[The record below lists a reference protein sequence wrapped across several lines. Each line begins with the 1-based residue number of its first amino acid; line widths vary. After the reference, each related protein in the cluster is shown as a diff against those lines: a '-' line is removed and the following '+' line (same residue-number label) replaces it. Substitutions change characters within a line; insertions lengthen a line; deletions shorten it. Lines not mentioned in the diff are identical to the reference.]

1 MDKTIKDL
9 LDNCTTIAVVG
20 LSDNSEKTSWRVAR
34 YMKEHGYRIIPVNPT
49 IKEALGE
56 KAYPSLKDVPEKID
70 IVNIFRRSN
79 DVPPVADEAI
89 EVKAKAIWMQQGI
102 VNEES
107 AHKAESAGLKVVMD
121 RCIMVEHARLIA
133 GADKAR

>member
-1 MDKTIKDL
+1 
-9 LDNCTTIAVVG
+9 
-20 LSDNSEKTSWRVAR
+20 
-34 YMKEHGYRIIPVNPT
+34 MKEHGYRIIPVNPT

-107 AHKAESAGLKVVMD
+107 ARKAESAGLKVVMD
-121 RCIMVEHARLIA
+121 RCIMVEHARLIS
-133 GADKAR
+133 GADKVQ